1 MIYIVTPVHNR
12 RELTRRCLEC
22 LSVQTYPNYKII
34 VVDDGSTDGTGEMIA
49 EQFPQVTV
57 LRGDGNLWWT
67 EATNV
72 GIRLAQQLATERS
85 AERLGTS
92 AEERHFV
99 LTLNDDTEVQ
109 PDYLETLLATEEH
122 YRPCVVGSP
131 SVDVDNP
138 EHLEFAGTRM
148 NLVLAGGHHMADD
161 FGRSYSTL
169 RKHGDAVETDSLPGR
184 GTLIPMEVFE
194 KTGLFDAKRFA
205 HYMADVEFS
214 VRAHKA
220 GYRLVVSTKSVVSE
234 HVKATG
240 IFLRQRP
247 GWRDFVQ
254 SFTSIK
260 SPTNLTVRYHFAM
273 MHTRTKLLY
282 FAFDVARICAGFLRR
297 KFQHTISA
305 A

>member
-22 LSVQTYPNYKII
+22 LSVQTYPHYKII

-49 EQFPQVTV
+49 AQFPHVTV

-72 GIRLAQQLATERS
+72 GIRHARQLA
-85 AERLGTS
+85 AENSGTLPG
-92 AEERHFV
+92 ERHFV

-109 PDYLETLLATEEH
+109 PDYLDTLLATEQQ

-138 EHLEFAGTRM
+138 GHLEFAGTRM

-161 FGRSYSTL
+161 FGRSYSAL
-169 RKHGDAVETDSLPGR
+169 LQHGDALDTDSLPGR
-184 GTLIPMEVFE
+184 GTLIPMEVFD
-194 KTGLFDAKRFA
+194 KIGLFDAKRFA

-234 HVKATG
+234 YVRATG

-247 GWRDFVQ
+247 GWRDFWQ

-282 FAFDVARICAGFLRR
+282 FVFDVARICAGFLRR
-297 KFQHTISA
+297 KFQNTPSA

>member
-22 LSVQTYPNYKII
+22 LSAQTYPHYKII

-49 EQFPQVTV
+49 AQFPDVTV

-72 GIRLAQQLATERS
+72 GIRLAQKLA
-85 AERLGTS
+85 AEKVGTFS
-92 AEERHFV
+92 EADGRNFV
-99 LTLNDDTEVQ
+99 LTLNDDTEVR
-109 PDYLETLLATEEH
+109 PDYLETLLATEQQ

-131 SVDVDNP
+131 SVDIADP

-161 FGRSYSTL
+161 FGRRYATL
-169 RKHGDAVETDSLPGR
+169 LQHGNAVETDSLPGR
-184 GTLIPMEVFE
+184 GTLIPMEVFA
-194 KTGLFDAKRFA
+194 KIGLFDAKRFA

-220 GYRLVVSTKSVVSE
+220 GYRLMVSTKSVVSE
-234 HVKATG
+234 HVRATG

-247 GWRDFVQ
+247 GWRDFWQ

-297 KFQHTISA
+297 KFQNTPSA